1 MEEYGRAYFEE
12 RYRYGRKRRAIVRL
26 YMDMLKWA
34 DGHVPWSLLSGEGRR
49 ALDVGCAYGFVT
61 DMLRSLGYESCGLDL
76 SEYALRAGRKEGIT
90 GLVMADGVK
99 PPFKAGVFDLVTCF
113 ETLEHLTNPEEALR
127 NMYELLTADGVFLA
141 TTSLSRLDVS
151 PTSYVFTYVFVG
163 ESPNHHASVK
173 APEEWRRLLLE
184 TGFKNVLTEPFLIL
198 PVPPTVFDR
207 YFKLKAPTPLASS
220 VKILALK
227 G

>member
-1 MEEYGRAYFEE
+1 MEEYGRAYFEG
-12 RYRYGRKRRAIVRL
+12 RYKYGRKRRAIVRL
-26 YMDMLKWA
+26 YMDVLKWA
-34 DGHVPWSLLSGEGRR
+34 DGHVPWSLLSGEGKR

-61 DMLRSLGYESCGLDL
+61 DMLRSLGYEAYGLDL
-76 SEYALRAGRKEGIT
+76 SEYALRAGRKEGIK
-90 GLVMADGVK
+90 GLVMGDGIR
-99 PPFKAGVFDLVTCF
+99 PPFKAGVFYLVTCF

-141 TTSLSRLDVS
+141 TTAPSRLDVS
-151 PTSYVFTYVFVG
+151 PISYVFVYVLAG
-163 ESPNHHASVK
+163 ETRNHHPSVK

>member
-1 MEEYGRAYFEE
+1 MEEYGRVYFEE
-12 RYRYGRKRRAIVRL
+12 RYRYGRKREAIVRL
-26 YMDMLKWA
+26 YMDVLKWA
-34 DGHVPWSLLSGEGRR
+34 DGHVPWSLLSGEGKR

-61 DMLRSLGYESCGLDL
+61 DMLRSLGYEAYGLDL
-76 SEYALRAGRKEGIT
+76 SEYALRAGRKEGIK
-90 GLVMADGVK
+90 GLVMGDGIR
-99 PPFKAGVFDLVTCF
+99 PPFKAGVFYLVTCF

-141 TTSLSRLDVS
+141 TTAPSRLDVS
-151 PTSYVFTYVFVG
+151 PISYVFVYVLAG
-163 ESPNHHASVK
+163 ETRNHHPSVK

>member
-1 MEEYGRAYFEE
+1 MG
-12 RYRYGRKRRAIVRL
+12 
-26 YMDMLKWA
+26 
-34 DGHVPWSLLSGEGRR
+34 GHVPWSLLSGEGRR

-61 DMLRSLGYESCGLDL
+61 DMLRSLGYEAYGLDL
-76 SEYALRAGRKEGIT
+76 SEYALTAGRKEGIT
-90 GLVMADGVK
+90 SLVMADGVK
-99 PPFKAGVFDLVTCF
+99 PPFKAGAFELVTCF

-127 NMYELLTADGVFLA
+127 NVYELLTADGVFLA

-163 ESPNHHASVK
+163 ESPSHHASVK
-173 APEEWRRLLLE
+173 SPNEWRRLLLE
-184 TGFKNVLTEPFLIL
+184 MGFKKVLTEPFLIL